1 MQKLKKYSMDC
12 RKITSLRLFLT
23 LKIIGT
29 YQRLTGKGV
38 IPKKYFR
45 SFLPEKPVIL
55 EAGAHK
61 GSDTVEL
68 AKMWPEGTIHAFEPV
83 PDLFK
88 KLVKN
93 TNRYKNV
100 FCYPLALGEMKGTD
114 KMFISTGASDGSS
127 SLLPPKKYLDI
138 FPTIYFD
145 EKIQVSIVTLDD
157 WTRENDIEAIDFLWL
172 DLQGME
178 LKVLQSGC
186 SILKTVKA
194 IYSEVSSIEGYEN
207 QNLYSELRSWLEKQG
222 FHVEREAVE
231 NGEGNVFFLR
241 NTGKLN

>member
-1 MQKLKKYSMDC
+1 MNFKAIS
-12 RKITSLRLFLT
+12 SLRLYFT
-23 LKIIGT
+23 LKIVGT
-29 YQRLTGKGV
+29 YNRFTGKGV
-38 IPKKYFR
+38 ISKDYFR
-45 SFLPEKPVIL
+45 FFLPEKPVIL

-68 AKMWPEGTIHAFEPV
+68 AKMWPNGTIYAFEPV
-83 PDLFK
+83 PEIFK

-93 TNRYKNV
+93 TRNRNNV
-100 FCYPLALGEMKGTD
+100 TCYQLALGSSKGTD
-114 KMFISTGASDGSS
+114 EMYVSTGASDGSS
-127 SLLPPKKYLDI
+127 SLLPPKKHLKI

-157 WTRENDIEAIDFLWL
+157 WAKENNIKTIDFLWL

-186 SILKTVKA
+186 TILKTVKA
-194 IYSEVSSIEGYEN
+194 IYSEVSSIEGYEH
-207 QNLYSELRSWLEKQG
+207 QNLYSELRDWLETEG

-241 NTGKLN
+241 TCEDK

>member
-1 MQKLKKYSMDC
+1 MNY
-12 RKITSLRLFLT
+12 RTFTSFRLLLT

-29 YQRLTGKGV
+29 YHRLIGKGV

-45 SFLPEKPVIL
+45 SFLPENPVIL

-61 GSDTVEL
+61 GRDTVEL

-88 KLVKN
+88 KLKTN
-93 TNRYKNV
+93 TRKCQNV
-100 FCYPLALGEMKGTD
+100 LCYQLALGDLTGTD
-114 KMFISTGASDGSS
+114 KMHISTGASDGSS
-127 SLLPPKKYLDI
+127 SLLPPKKHLAI
-138 FPTIYFD
+138 FPSVFFD
-145 EKIQVSIVTLDD
+145 KKIQVSILTLDD
-157 WTRENDIEAIDFLWL
+157 WARENNIKSIDFLWL

-178 LKVLQSGC
+178 LKVLKSGC
-186 SILKTVKA
+186 SILKTVNA

-207 QNLYSELRSWLEKQG
+207 QNLYSELQAWLEEQG

-231 NGEGNVFFLR
+231 NGEGNVFFSR
-241 NTGKLN
+241 NCEQLN

>member
-1 MQKLKKYSMDC
+1 MDF
-12 RKITSLRLFLT
+12 KAVSSLRLYLT
-23 LKIIGT
+23 LKIVGT
-29 YQRLTGKGV
+29 YNRFTGKGV
-38 IPKKYFR
+38 IPKEYFR

-68 AKMWPEGTIHAFEPV
+68 AKMWPNGTIYAFEPV
-83 PDLFK
+83 PEIFK
-88 KLVKN
+88 RLAKN
-93 TNRYKNV
+93 TRNCNNV
-100 FCYPLALGEMKGTD
+100 TCYQLALGSVQGSDEMYV
-114 KMFISTGASDGSS
+114 STGASDGSS
-127 SLLPPKKYLDI
+127 SLLPPKKHLEI

-157 WTRENDIEAIDFLWL
+157 WAKEKNIKAIDFLWL

-186 SILKTVKA
+186 TILKTVKA
-194 IYSEVSSIEGYEN
+194 IYSEVSSIEGYEH
-207 QNLYSELRSWLEKQG
+207 QNLYSELRDWLETEG
-222 FHVEREAVE
+222 FRVEREAVE

-241 NTGKLN
+241 NTAK

>member
-1 MQKLKKYSMDC
+1 M
-12 RKITSLRLFLT
+12 RLYLA

-29 YQRLTGKGV
+29 YQRLMGKGV
-38 IPKKYFR
+38 IKKEYFR

-68 AKMWPEGTIHAFEPV
+68 AKMWPKGTIHAFEPV
-83 PDLFK
+83 PEIFK

-93 TNRYKNV
+93 TCNCNNV
-100 FCYPLALGEMKGTD
+100 LCYQLALGNVKGSDEMY
-114 KMFISTGASDGSS
+114 ISTGASDGSS
-127 SLLPPKKYLDI
+127 SLLPPKKHLEM
-138 FPTIYFD
+138 FPIVYFD

-157 WTRENDIEAIDFLWL
+157 WARENNIKTIDFLWL

-194 IYSEVSSIEGYEN
+194 IYSEVSSIEGYEH
-207 QNLYSELRSWLEKQG
+207 QNLYSELRNWLEKEG

-231 NGEGNVFFLR
+231 NGEGNVFFLM
-241 NTGKLN
+241 NIEN

>member
-1 MQKLKKYSMDC
+1 MNYRIL
-12 RKITSLRLFLT
+12 TSLRLLLT

-29 YQRLTGKGV
+29 YHKLIGKGV
-38 IPKKYFR
+38 IPKKYFK
-45 SFLPEKPVIL
+45 SFLPEKPIIL

-68 AKMWPEGTIHAFEPV
+68 AKIWPEGTIHAFEPV

-88 KLVKN
+88 KLKKN
-93 TNRYKNV
+93 TRKFQNV
-100 FCYPLALGEMKGTD
+100 QCYQLALGDIKGTD
-114 KMFISTGASDGSS
+114 KMYISTGASDGSS
-127 SLLPPKKYLDI
+127 SLLPPKEHLTIY
-138 FPTIYFD
+138 PSIYFD
-145 EKIQVSIVTLDD
+145 IKIQVSILTLDD
-157 WTRENDIEAIDFLWL
+157 WAKENNINSIDFLWL

-178 LKVLQSGC
+178 LKVLKSGC

-207 QNLYSELRSWLEKQG
+207 QNLYSELRAWLEKEG
-222 FHVEREAVE
+222 FYVEREAVE

-241 NTGKLN
+241 TSEKLN

>member
-1 MQKLKKYSMDC
+1 MDF
-12 RKITSLRLFLT
+12 RAISSLRLYLT
-23 LKIIGT
+23 LKIVGT
-29 YQRLTGKGV
+29 YHRLTGKGV
-38 IPKKYFR
+38 IPKEYFR
-45 SFLPEKPVIL
+45 SFLPERPVVL

-61 GSDTVEL
+61 GVDTVEL
-68 AKMWPEGTIHAFEPV
+68 AKMWPDGTIHAFEPV
-83 PDLFK
+83 PEIFK

-93 TNRYKNV
+93 TRNCNNV
-100 FCYPLALGEMKGTD
+100 LCYQLALGNVKGSDEMY
-114 KMFISTGASDGSS
+114 ISTGASDGSS
-127 SLLPPKKYLDI
+127 SLLPPKKHLEM
-138 FPTIYFD
+138 FPTVYFD

-157 WTRENDIEAIDFLWL
+157 WARENNIKAIDFLWL

-194 IYSEVSSIEGYEN
+194 IYSEVSSIEGYEH
-207 QNLYSELRSWLEKQG
+207 QNLYSELRDWLEKEG

-241 NTGKLN
+241 NSEK

>member
-1 MQKLKKYSMDC
+1 MDF
-12 RKITSLRLFLT
+12 KAISSLRLYLV
-23 LKIIGT
+23 LKIEGT

-45 SFLPEKPVIL
+45 SFLPKNPVIL

-88 KLVKN
+88 KLVKKTRN
-93 TNRYKNV
+93 YDNV
-100 FCYPLALGEMKGTD
+100 VCYQLALGNATGPDTMY
-114 KMFISTGASDGSS
+114 ISTGASDGSS
-127 SLLPPKKYLDI
+127 SLLPPKKHLEIY
-138 FPTIYFD
+138 PTIYFD
-145 EKIQVSIVTLDD
+145 DKIQVSIVTLDEWAD
-157 WTRENDIEAIDFLWL
+157 KNNIKTVDFLWL

-186 SILKTVKA
+186 TILKTVKA
-194 IYSEVSSIEGYEN
+194 IYSEVSSIEGYEH
-207 QNLYSELRSWLEKQG
+207 QNLYSELQDWLEKEG

-241 NTGKLN
+241 NREN

>member
-1 MQKLKKYSMDC
+1 MDF
-12 RKITSLRLFLT
+12 KVISSLRLNLA

-29 YQRLTGKGV
+29 YQRLMGKGV
-38 IPKKYFR
+38 IPKEYFR

-68 AKMWPEGTIHAFEPV
+68 AKMWPTGTIHAFEPV
-83 PDLFK
+83 PNIFK
-88 KLVKN
+88 KLVKKTGN
-93 TNRYKNV
+93 YKNV
-100 FCYPLALGEMKGTD
+100 LCYQLALGNVTGSD
-114 KMFISTGASDGSS
+114 KMYISTGASDGSS
-127 SLLPPKKYLDI
+127 SLLSPKKHLDI
-138 FPTIYFD
+138 FPTVYFD

-157 WTRENDIEAIDFLWL
+157 WARENNIKSIDFLWL

-178 LKVLQSGC
+178 LKVLQSGR
-186 SILKTVKA
+186 SILKTVNA
-194 IYSEVSSIEGYEN
+194 IYSEVSSIEGYEH
-207 QNLYSELRSWLEKQG
+207 QNLYSELRDWLEKEG

-241 NTGKLN
+241 NTEN